1 MRECL
6 QGCMVFAGVTL
17 SAVFEGTQAICMQT
31 SLCGCVSRAFIAWIA
46 HSRSDEWMSVRGYC
60 ELWMG
65 ASILTSTMTRLGHNR
80 IRCDDNQA
88 GDQMLI
94 ATLCTSLDVM
104 LSGSIQSKCYLFL
117 CAKKHLCKCIGFIW
131 MYQFD
136 KWCTLNR
143 KVNNSLKCF

>member
-1 MRECL
+1 
-6 QGCMVFAGVTL
+6 
-17 SAVFEGTQAICMQT
+17 
-31 SLCGCVSRAFIAWIA
+31 
-46 HSRSDEWMSVRGYC
+46 
-60 ELWMG
+60 MG

-117 CAKKHLCKCIGFIW
+117 CAKKHLCKCIGFI
-131 MYQFD
+131 
-136 KWCTLNR
+136 
-143 KVNNSLKCF
+143 